1 MNISNFYNNLQ
12 NLVSEDEFLNT
23 SIIFGNAYYNKVLNI
38 NINRNIYNRFRD
50 FITSKYETNIK
61 TEKIY
66 YFNDIKLYSYNDNT
80 HICVRELPSKSF
92 DFKINDYNYIRLIC
106 KNQRA
111 IDNINFPSIIKYD
124 NIDENKILY
133 STIKYKNSEI
143 IIEFIECEDIFSI
156 NFKSKIDK
164 FNITNFINNFQ
175 FIIGKL
181 LLKRLN
187 LANSENNSQKITS
200 KQSFSRQS
208 I

>member
-1 MNISNFYNNLQ
+1 MNISNFFGNLQ

-23 SIIFGNAYYNKVLNI
+23 SIIFGNNYYNKVLNI
-38 NINRNIYNRFRD
+38 NINKNIYNRFRD
-50 FITSKYETNIK
+50 FITSKYETHTK

-80 HICVRELPSKSF
+80 HICIRELPTKTF
-92 DFKINDYNYIRLIC
+92 DYKINDYNYIRLIC
-106 KNQRA
+106 KNQRT

-124 NIDENKILY
+124 NIIDSKILY

-143 IIEFIECEDIFSI
+143 IIEFTEYDDIFSI
-156 NFKSKIDK
+156 NFRSKIDK

-181 LLKRLN
+181 LMKRLN
-187 LANSENNSQKITS
+187 LTNSENDSQKFTS
-200 KQSFSRQS
+200 KQPFLRQS